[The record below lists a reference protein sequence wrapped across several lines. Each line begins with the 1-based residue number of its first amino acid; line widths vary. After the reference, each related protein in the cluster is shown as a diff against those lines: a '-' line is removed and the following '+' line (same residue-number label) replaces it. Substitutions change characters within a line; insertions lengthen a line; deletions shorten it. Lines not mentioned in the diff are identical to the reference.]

1 MACRGWSI
9 ESPGCTFLTVIR
21 KRFVF
26 RGTIQGVGF
35 RPAIYRLADSLGLGG
50 FVQNRRSE
58 VVAEVQGGE
67 DAVGRF
73 TSQLAASLPPAARIA
88 SVTAT
93 AIDTRADE
101 TRFQIVESAADIYAF
116 PPIPPDLP
124 VCADCTRELLDPSN
138 RRHLYPFITCTQ
150 CGPRYSIVSRT
161 PFDRENTS
169 MRPFPQ
175 CRACAAE
182 YADPADRRFH
192 SQTNSCP
199 VCGPRLSCVDSAGR
213 ALDGDPL
220 SASIGA
226 LTEGKI
232 VAVEGIGGFHLAA
245 DPRHQQAM
253 ARLRREKERERKP
266 FALMVRDIEEARAV
280 CVLSQTDERLLASP
294 EAPIVIAPRKPG
306 SPPWLIDVSDTET
319 LGIMLPYT
327 PLHLLLFRHP
337 RVAARYGHL
346 VMTSGNRAN
355 EPIITDPEEAREKLG
370 SVADVFL
377 SHDRRIVLRTD
388 DSIVRAGASSA
399 PFLLRRSRGYVPRQ
413 LTLASEVRGVVLGVG
428 GDLKNAP
435 ALARGRSLHLCPF
448 NGDLDD
454 PVTLAQFDE
463 MISQVLDLYDASPD
477 LVVRDM
483 HPLYHS
489 SRWAREAPWRGVALQ
504 HHFAHALSVMAEHG
518 LEEVIALTFDG
529 TGYGTDGTVWGGE
542 FLHATR
548 QSFTRLGSFAPFR
561 LPGGE
566 AAILNPSRIAFAL
579 LADGGAD
586 DPNEGAG
593 IPGIDTSQR
602 ELLRAMLDR
611 GVNSPVTTSLGRVF
625 DAAAAILGLVDQVS
639 YEGEGPIRLEGYG
652 LRAFTPGRIG
662 LSEGEAA
669 ELLPLLPSR
678 GDERQ
683 FLVDPRPLLSSLLMN
698 RNSRALPALSLFFHE
713 AVARASLQGA
723 RKLRQAAELSRIALS
738 GGVFQNL
745 LLRELLVP
753 LLIKEGFEVFL
764 NVQAPPGDGGLSV
777 GQAWFQES

>member
-1 MACRGWSI
+1 
-9 ESPGCTFLTVIR
+9 VIR

-35 RPAIYRLADSLGLGG
+35 RPAVYRLADSLGLRG

-58 VVAEVQGGE
+58 VVAEVQGDE
-67 DAVGRF
+67 EALGRF
-73 TSQLAASLPPAARIA
+73 ASLLTASLPPAARVD
-88 SVTAT
+88 SFTST
-93 AIDTRADE
+93 RIDARADE
-101 TRFQIVESAADIYAF
+101 SRFQIVESAVDTYAF

-124 VCADCTRELLDPSN
+124 VCADCARELLDPSN

-150 CGPRYSIVSRT
+150 CGPRYSIVART

-175 CRACAAE
+175 CRACARE

-192 SQTNSCP
+192 SQTNSCQA
-199 VCGPRLSCVDSAGR
+199 CGPRLSCVDAGGS

-220 SASIGA
+220 PASIKA
-226 LTEGKI
+226 LIEGRI

-245 DPRHQQAM
+245 DPKHPRAM

-266 FALMVRDIEEARAV
+266 FALMVRDIEEARAL
-280 CVLSQTDERLLASP
+280 CLLSPMDERLLSSP
-294 EAPIVIAPRKPG
+294 EAPIVIAPRRPD
-306 SPPWLIDVSDTET
+306 SPQWLLDVSDTGT

-337 RVAARYGHL
+337 DVAIPYRHL

-355 EPIITDPEEAREKLG
+355 EPIITDPDEARDTLG
-370 SVADVFL
+370 GVADVFL
-377 SHDRRIVLRTD
+377 CHDRQIVFRTD
-388 DSIVRAGASSA
+388 DSIVRAGASSE
-399 PFLLRRSRGYVPRQ
+399 PFLLRRSRGYVPRL

-435 ALARGRSLHLCPF
+435 ALARGRALHLCPF
-448 NGDLDD
+448 IGDLED
-454 PVTLAQFDE
+454 PVTLSQFDDR
-463 MISQVLDLYDASPD
+463 IRQVLDLYGATPD

-489 SRWAREAPWRGVALQ
+489 TRWAQDLPLHGVAIQ

-548 QSFTRLGSFAPFR
+548 QRFKRLGSFAPFA

-566 AAILNPSRIAFAL
+566 TAVLNPARIAFAL
-579 LADGGAD
+579 LA
-586 DPNEGAG
+586 EGRAHEPAEAAG
-593 IPGIDTSQR
+593 IPGIDKTQ
-602 ELLRAMLDR
+602 EEFLRAMLDR
-611 GVNSPVTTSLGRVF
+611 GVNCPVTTSLGRVF
-625 DAAAAILGLVDQVS
+625 DAAAAILGLVERVT
-639 YEGEGPIRLEGYG
+639 YEGEGPIRLEGFG
-652 LRAFTPGRIG
+652 LRAFTPGRVG
-662 LSEGEAA
+662 LSEEEAA
-669 ELLPLLPSR
+669 ELLPFFPSR
-678 GDERQ
+678 EDERL
-683 FLVDPRPLLSSLLMN
+683 FLIDPRPLLSYL
-698 RNSRALPALSLFFHE
+698 RAHQKSDAIPALSLVFHE
-713 AVARASLQGA
+713 AIARASLQGA
-723 RKLRQAAELSRIALS
+723 RNLRNATGVSRIALS

-753 LLIKEGFEVFL
+753 LLIKEGFGVFL
-764 NVQAPPGDGGLSV
+764 NVQVPPGDGGLSV